1 MSHAH
6 DPTAE
11 DPFDGA
17 DPFDGSGPS
26 DSAGSTGGRERRT
39 AADVEV
45 EREHTKRALIEA
57 ITRLVVV
64 ILYMVFTL
72 VRERDAGVVPLD
84 PLDGDDLGP
93 EDDWAEA

>member
-1 MSHAH
+1 MSAAPEPNSEPGT
-6 DPTAE
+6 D
-11 DPFDGA
+11 DSS
-17 DPFDGSGPS
+17 SGR
-26 DSAGSTGGRERRT
+26 ARGRT

-64 ILYMVFTL
+64 VLYMVFTL
-72 VRERDAGVVPLD
+72 VRERDAGVVALEP
-84 PLDGDDLGP
+84 DGADLGP